1 VGFRVLHVLMDKNGM
16 PIKYEPFLAY
26 QGPGDT
32 GTAASFSCSSASFRD
47 DLDLT
52 VNQPFRSLIRPE
64 GDNWPHRPV
73 GLDVGH
79 CASFGECLY
88 VSSDASGVILA
99 VGHE

>member
-1 VGFRVLHVLMDKNGM
+1 MDKNGM

-52 VNQPFRSLIRPE
+52 VNQPPSFRSLIRPE

-99 VGHE
+99 IGHE